1 MVAYLNQRLFR
12 HFDLDI
18 QFVLDFRTKG
28 HAVLDFLDKVR
39 NDDEFANIRSKR
51 QYVYSAL
58 LSFLLLYTYK
68 TLYCPFSYCIHIK
81 HISSTL
87 MCRVNIY
94 ISNRSFV
101 VEIIFYHLLIS
112 NKE

>member
-1 MVAYLNQRLFR
+1 MVVYLNQRLFR
-12 HFDLDI
+12 HFDLHI

-68 TLYCPFSYCIHIK
+68 THKQHFDV
-81 HISSTL
+81 SSKY
-87 MCRVNIY
+87 IY
-94 ISNRSFV
+94 LTDLS
-101 VEIIFYHLLIS
+101 
-112 NKE
+112 